1 MSAEHPKASDPKK
14 TPVDLVTPEI
24 LEKHDRPGPR
34 YTSYP
39 TAVEFSEDF
48 TESDYRKRLTAA
60 DKGPDDS
67 ISLYIHI
74 PFCEDRCTFCGCNVI
89 ITRKPEV
96 SERYL
101 DYLGKEID
109 LLASSLPS
117 RRTLLQYHWGG
128 GTPTYLSCRQ
138 IEALQKKITEHF
150 TIHPDAEVAIE
161 VDPRVTT
168 VEQLRLLRDLG
179 FNRLS
184 MGVQDFTQEVQET
197 VNRVQ
202 SVEETRRIVDV
213 GRDLGFGSINI
224 DMIYGLPLQTPET
237 FEKALETV
245 IEMRPERVAVYSFA
259 FVPWIKGNQKSLP
272 TGYLPGREMKFQLF
286 ATAIRAF
293 LAAGYD
299 QIGMDHFAVPEDDM
313 ARAVSNR
320 TLYRNFMGYTVHK
333 APDFLGLGVSS
344 IGHVEGAF
352 AQNTKKLS
360 RYYEALD
367 AGRFPVERGYVLN
380 EDDKIRQLVI
390 MELMCNFYVSASA
403 ISKQCGID
411 FASYFATELS
421 ELQAPDGPAAQG
433 FLEVSPEGVEVLP
446 LGRLFIRNIAMI
458 FDRYLREK
466 QSDKPVFSRTV

>member
-1 MSAEHPKASDPKK
+1 MSAEQPRAKT

-24 LEKHDRPGPR
+24 LAKHDRPGPR

-39 TAVEFSEDF
+39 TAVEFHEEF
-48 TESDYRKRLTAA
+48 TEADYRDRLAAA
-60 DKGPDDS
+60 DNGSDDS
-67 ISLYIHI
+67 VSLYVHI
-74 PFCEDRCTFCGCNVI
+74 PFCEERCTFCGCNVI

-96 SERYL
+96 SEKYL
-101 DYLGKEID
+101 DYLHREID
-109 LLASSLPS
+109 LLASCLPN

-128 GTPTYLSCRQ
+128 GTPTYLSCGQ
-138 IEALQKKITEHF
+138 IEALQKKVTEHF

-161 VDPRVTT
+161 VDPRTT
-168 VEQLRLLRDLG
+168 TLEQLRVLRNLG

-184 MGVQDFTQEVQET
+184 MGVQDFTIEVQET

-202 SVEETRRIVDV
+202 SIEETRKIVDA
-213 GRDLGFGSINI
+213 GRELGFGSINI

-237 FEKALETV
+237 FAKALQTV

-259 FVPWIKGNQKSLP
+259 YVPWIKGNQKSLP
-272 TGYLPGREMKFQLF
+272 AGYLPSRDEKFQLF
-286 ATAIRAF
+286 ATAIRSF

-299 QIGMDHFAVPEDDM
+299 QIGMDHFAVPEDAM
-313 ARAVSNR
+313 AQAVSKR

-333 APDFLGLGVSS
+333 ASDFIGLGVSS

-352 AQNTKKLS
+352 AQNSKKLS

-367 AGRFPVERGYVLN
+367 SGRFPVERGYVLN
-380 EDDKIRQLVI
+380 EDDKIRQQVI
-390 MELMCNFYVSASA
+390 MELMCNFFVSAPA
-403 ISKQCGID
+403 ISKQFGID
-411 FASYFATELS
+411 FESYFSMELE

-433 FLEVSPEGVEVLP
+433 FVEVTSDGVEVLP